1 MQARSDRAYRTTE
14 DPRCVLVAFLFQF
27 AHQDGIPV
35 LRGKLAYCRVER
47 GGPLIANQIAE
58 NVVISSLIL
67 GLREAP
73 FPPRHT
79 HEISNGT
86 VKVSLERPALLVKT

>member
-1 MQARSDRAYRTTE
+1 MQPRPDGSYPTTQ
-14 DPRCVLVAFLFQF
+14 DPRRLLVAFFFQL
-27 AHQDGIPV
+27 AQQNGIPV